1 MKKVLSMAAMA
12 LIMASCSNDDVNTVI
27 DNNEV
32 ANAVPVLINQ
42 KVAGVETKAA
52 IIPGNE
58 MKAVI
63 VMVDGAK
70 NNASDPDFVN
80 FTPKTDNDL
89 TPIPDQDNKF
99 ELKNDA
105 ARANVANTQFTASTT
120 ANEIALNPMLY
131 YPVDGEANPKNT
143 WILGVAPQGTV
154 SGTTVTF
161 AETDGLQDV
170 MFADKQ
176 AAGDNTSKQT
186 ITLDFNHKTT
196 QLTFVA
202 RLSKELTGTDWDGK
216 TVSVKKITVQAA
228 QVPTSLDF
236 QKGAV
241 NWKEGASLSVA
252 GCNTALSTS
261 SCAPSV
267 PIMVKPSTDIMVNID
282 LSIEGAIK
290 SYTNLYIKN
299 ADLSGNLATE
309 EGKSHE
315 VTFTITPPTKAEG
328 AVDIT
333 TSAKV
338 VDWVK
343 GTAGNVTIK

>member
-1 MKKVLSMAAMA
+1 MA

-27 DNNEV
+27 NNNEV

-63 VMVDGAK
+63 VMVDGA
-70 NNASDPDFVN
+70 NNGATEPDFTK

-89 TPIPDQDNKF
+89 TPIEGQDNKF
-99 ELKNDA
+99 KLENDA

-120 ANEIALNPMLY
+120 GKEIALTPTLY
-131 YPVDGEANPKNT
+131 YPVDGEASPKNT

-176 AAGDNTSKQT
+176 AAGDNTQKQT

-202 RLSKELTGTDWDGK
+202 KLSKELTGTDWAGK
-216 TVSVKKITVQAA
+216 TVSVKSITVQAA
-228 QVPTSLDF
+228 QVPASLDF

-241 NWKEGASLSVA
+241 NWKDGAKLTVA

-267 PIMVKPSTDIMVNID
+267 PIMVRATTDIMVDID
-282 LSIEGAIK
+282 LSIEGVIK

-299 ADLSGNLATE
+299 ADLSGNLATV
-309 EGKSHE
+309 EGESHE

-328 AVDIT
+328 AVAIT

-343 GTAGNVTIK
+343 GAAGTVTIK

>member
-1 MKKVLSMAAMA
+1 MA

-27 DNNEV
+27 DNTEV

-63 VMVDGAK
+63 VMVDGAQNK
-70 NNASDPDFVN
+70 ASEPDFTK

-89 TPIPDQDNKF
+89 TPIAGQDNKF
-99 ELKNDA
+99 ELANDA

-120 ANEIALNPMLY
+120 GKEIALTPTLY
-131 YPVDGEANPKNT
+131 YPVDGDASPKNT
-143 WILGVAPQGTV
+143 WILGVAPLGTV
-154 SGTTVTF
+154 SGTTITF

-176 AAGDNTSKQT
+176 AAGDSKNIQA

-202 RLSKELTGTDWDGK
+202 KLSKDLTGTDWAGK
-216 TVSVKKITVQAA
+216 TVSVKDITVQAA
-228 QVPTSLDF
+228 QVPASLEL
-236 QKGAV
+236 KTGAV
-241 NWKEGASLSVA
+241 NWKEGANLTVA
-252 GCNTALSTS
+252 GCNTALTVNK
-261 SCAPSV
+261 CAPSV
-267 PIMVKPSTDIMVNID
+267 PIMVKPSANILVNID
-282 LSIEGAIK
+282 LSIEGVIK

-315 VTFTITPPTKAEG
+315 VIFTITPPTKAEG
-328 AVDIT
+328 AVNIT

-338 VDWVK
+338 VDWVT
-343 GTAGNVTIK
+343 GESGNVTIK